1 MKPRQIVHTLLIIS
15 EILLYASLL
24 SISIIGCVKKD
35 RKKKIWFA
43 SKILTLKQIIIDN
56 MYNTYPLK
64 DIQKTAPNI
73 IIIQIIIIIYYILLK
88 LNVREII
95 KNVEYLIL

>member
-35 RKKKIWFA
+35 RKKKI
-43 SKILTLKQIIIDN
+43 
-56 MYNTYPLK
+56 
-64 DIQKTAPNI
+64 
-73 IIIQIIIIIYYILLK
+73 
-88 LNVREII
+88 
-95 KNVEYLIL
+95 